1 MGWREAPEAEP
12 FANAMTGLRARAAR
26 TLQAAAAACRP
37 VAWLDALTPHVGMRS
52 RCDIAYGAHPRQRL
66 DLHLPPGT
74 PRALVVFFYGG
85 SWQDGDRRDYRFVS
99 KALASLGCATV
110 VPDYR
115 VFPDTAFP
123 GFMADAAAAVAWAH
137 ARSPSL
143 GVDPRRLFLMG
154 HSAGAHIAV
163 LLATDPDYLRALGS
177 PGRVLAGAIGLAGP
191 YDFLPLR
198 DPMLERVF
206 PEATRHASQPLH
218 FVRGGEPPLL
228 LASGRRDRTVDPGNS
243 ARMAARLRAVGSPVV
258 ERYYPGI
265 GHLLVLAALGAPLR
279 RLAPTLRDVAAF
291 IDANLGSLRDGA
303 VGASG

>member
-1 MGWREAPEAEP
+1 
-12 FANAMTGLRARAAR
+12 MTGLRARAAGV
-26 TLQAAAAACRP
+26 LHAAAAACRP
-37 VAWLDALTPHVGMRS
+37 VAWLDALTPRAGMGS
-52 RCDIAYGAHPRQRL
+52 RRGIPYGAHPRQHL
-66 DLHLPPGT
+66 DLHLPPGP

-85 SWQDGDRRDYRFVS
+85 SWQDGDRRDYRFVG

-115 VFPDTAFP
+115 VFPDAVFP
-123 GFMADAAAAVAWAH
+123 GFMDDAAAAVAWAQ
-137 ARSPSL
+137 AQAPSL

-163 LLATDPDYLRALGS
+163 LLATDPDYLRVLGL

-206 PEATRHASQPLH
+206 PEATRRASQPLH
-218 FVRGGEPPLL
+218 CVRGGEPPLL

-291 IDANLGSLRDGA
+291 IDANLGSPRGA
-303 VGASG
+303 AAGASG

>member
-1 MGWREAPEAEP
+1 MAPAPEP
-12 FANAMTGLRARAAR
+12 TVNAMTGLRGRAAR
-26 TLQAAAAACRP
+26 VLQAAGAACRP
-37 VAWLDALTPHVGMRS
+37 VAWLDALTPRAGMRS
-52 RCDIAYGAHPRQRL
+52 RCDIAYGSHPRQRL

-123 GFMADAAAAVAWAH
+123 GFMDDAAAAVAWAH
-137 ARSPSL
+137 ARAPSL

-163 LLATDPDYLRALGS
+163 LLATDAGHLRELGS
-177 PGRVLAGAIGLAGP
+177 PRRVLAGAIGLAGP

-206 PEATRHASQPLH
+206 PEATRRASQPLH

-279 RLAPTLRDVAAF
+279 SLAPTLRDIAAF
-291 IDANLGSLRDGA
+291 IDANLGSPRDGA
-303 VGASG
+303 AAAEG